1 MNLFMIFVIL
11 LKIGN
16 LYILLISYNF
26 VMLKRFSLEKS
37 RKRLTEFFFPY
48 QKVIQSKS
56 FQSSKH
62 SVQVEW
68 CTRNANKR

>member
-16 LYILLISYNF
+16 LY
-26 VMLKRFSLEKS
+26 SLEKKRILLN
-37 RKRLTEFFFPY
+37 RKILFKKAITKLFFFFY

-56 FQSSKH
+56 SQSTNKLTI
-62 SVQVEW
+62 QIEW